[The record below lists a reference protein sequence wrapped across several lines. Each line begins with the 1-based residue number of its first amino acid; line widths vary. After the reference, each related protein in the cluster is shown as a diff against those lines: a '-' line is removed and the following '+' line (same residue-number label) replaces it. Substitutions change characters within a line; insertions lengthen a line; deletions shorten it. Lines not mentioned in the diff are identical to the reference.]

1 MKRITCLVL
10 IGLVLVN
17 GTILLLNFAAE
28 DTSAAGIAES
38 PWPCF
43 HGNIRNTGLS
53 QYDTSSNDGM
63 LKWSYQTG
71 DKILSSPVIGM
82 DGTIY
87 FGSADTYLYAL
98 YPDGTLRWRYKTGG
112 TVSSSPAIDSDG
124 TIYFGSYDGYIYALY
139 SNGTLKW
146 RYKTDNMI
154 SSPLSIDF
162 EGTIYA
168 GSADTYLY
176 ALYPNGTLRWR
187 YKTGGTVSSSPA
199 IESDGTIYF
208 GSKDS
213 YVYALNLDGTLKW
226 KYKTGD
232 GVESSPAID
241 GRGTVYIGSSDY
253 HVYALNPNG
262 TLKWKYQAGN
272 KVLSSPAIGPDGTI
286 YVGSQDTYLYALN
299 PDGTL
304 KWKYKARMNIMLS
317 SPAVG
322 AEGTVYIGS
331 LDTQIYAVNPNGTLK
346 WKYSTGDMI
355 SSSSPAIGPDGTVYI
370 GSGSGALFALGHVTL
385 PSPPRNLQATT
396 GDGYVNLSWEPPEDD
411 GGSPITEYRIYK
423 SNSSGDEAF
432 LVSVGKK
439 LYYNDTNVTNG
450 RTYSY
455 FVTAANRLGE
465 SPASNEVR
473 ATPITVPTAPV
484 NLQAISGDGYVNLS
498 WDPPEDDGG
507 SPVIKYVIY
516 RGNISGYEA
525 YLATVSNVLCYTDT
539 SVINGETYYYYV
551 TAVNDAGEGPNST
564 EVSATP
570 LSVPSAP
577 RNLRA
582 TSGDGYVNLS
592 WDPPE
597 NDGGSPVTGYRIYR
611 RTSSTN
617 ETLLAVV
624 EDVYYYNDTTV
635 VNGQKYYYSVTAV
648 NDVGEGPFSTK
659 ASATPEAMPSGMS
672 QKKKQ
677 GKTIGDYWWAL
688 LIIVVVIIAILVF
701 VLRKKAGRPP
711 KESEEE

>member
-1 MKRITCLVL
+1 
-10 IGLVLVN
+10 
-17 GTILLLNFAAE
+17 
-28 DTSAAGIAES
+28 
-38 PWPCF
+38 
-43 HGNIRNTGLS
+43 
-53 QYDTSSNDGM
+53 
-63 LKWSYQTG
+63 
-71 DKILSSPVIGM
+71 
-82 DGTIY
+82 
-87 FGSADTYLYAL
+87 
-98 YPDGTLRWRYKTGG
+98 
-112 TVSSSPAIDSDG
+112 
-124 TIYFGSYDGYIYALY
+124 
-139 SNGTLKW
+139 
-146 RYKTDNMI
+146 
-154 SSPLSIDF
+154 
-162 EGTIYA
+162 
-168 GSADTYLY
+168 
-176 ALYPNGTLRWR
+176 
-187 YKTGGTVSSSPA
+187 
-199 IESDGTIYF
+199 
-208 GSKDS
+208 
-213 YVYALNLDGTLKW
+213 
-226 KYKTGD
+226 
-232 GVESSPAID
+232 
-241 GRGTVYIGSSDY
+241 
-253 HVYALNPNG
+253 
-262 TLKWKYQAGN
+262 
-272 KVLSSPAIGPDGTI
+272 
-286 YVGSQDTYLYALN
+286 
-299 PDGTL
+299 
-304 KWKYKARMNIMLS
+304 
-317 SPAVG
+317 
-322 AEGTVYIGS
+322 
-331 LDTQIYAVNPNGTLK
+331 
-346 WKYSTGDMI
+346 MI

-659 ASATPEAMPSGMS
+659 ASATPEAMPSDMS
-672 QKKKQ
+672 QKTP
-677 GKTIGDYWWAL
+677 GGAH
-688 LIIVVVIIAILVF
+688 
-701 VLRKKAGRPP
+701 LRGPFFRCPC
-711 KESEEE
+711 